1 MRTIYFD
8 MGELNRFGALGLLSS
23 EAKVLPAGTV
33 IHTEQAKVRKEL
45 PQYQEMAKR
54 AGVFFFFEDED
65 IPNAPFFTVPYM
77 ELVARDRDGG
87 WYGRAESI
95 GDGVYCVTPDG
106 AVFLVSEGME
116 RFSGRLLAGEEV
128 RELWEPV
135 PELRVYPS
143 KAEAA
148 REVELVP
155 PEKLLPKG
163 WKERER

>member
-1 MRTIYFD
+1 MRTVYFD

-77 ELVARDRDGG
+77 ELVAR
-87 WYGRAESI
+87 
-95 GDGVYCVTPDG
+95 CV
-106 AVFLVSEGME
+106 
-116 RFSGRLLAGEEV
+116 
-128 RELWEPV
+128 
-135 PELRVYPS
+135 
-143 KAEAA
+143 
-148 REVELVP
+148 
-155 PEKLLPKG
+155 
-163 WKERER
+163 

>member
-1 MRTIYFD
+1 MRTVYFD

-33 IHTEQAKVRKEL
+33 IHTEQAKIRKEL
-45 PQYQEMAKR
+45 PQYQEMAER

-95 GDGVYCVTPDG
+95 GDGVTQ
-106 AVFLVSEGME
+106 
-116 RFSGRLLAGEEV
+116 
-128 RELWEPV
+128 
-135 PELRVYPS
+135 
-143 KAEAA
+143 
-148 REVELVP
+148 
-155 PEKLLPKG
+155 
-163 WKERER
+163 